1 MLLALLVDYDL
12 LVLGTKEFGTA
23 ARPQSEPRKDSRT
36 RVSGGVTLKIIR
48 DDCSIMSMWHLFQH

>member
-23 ARPQSEPRKDSRT
+23 ARPQSEMLAKMEEQPQPQES
-36 RVSGGVTLKIIR
+36 
-48 DDCSIMSMWHLFQH
+48 C